1 MIIAFYDKFGAI
13 IGVEADTSPDVER
26 ILDVMEWVDVVDD
39 NFVRYKTFQDLDL
52 TYIEEIT
59 PHLSGLGLPDQASVF
74 SHCVPKI
81 KDLDYYALVPEDGD
95 LKVLPIRLPDAMK
108 ILKTQITYH

>member
-13 IGVEADTSPDVER
+13 IGVKPDTSPDVEC
-26 ILDVMEWVDVVDD
+26 ILDVMEWVDAVDD

-52 TYIEEIT
+52 TYIEEVVPYLT
-59 PHLSGLGLPDQASVF
+59 DLDLPNQTAVF

-95 LKVLPIRLPDAMK
+95 LKVLPIHLPDAMK
-108 ILKTQITYH
+108 ILKAQITYH